1 MGSKTFLGFV
11 AGMSVGMVIGI
22 LFAPDKGSD
31 TRKKISDKTGD
42 FSDSVKKS
50 FGDFIDKL
58 KESIKGKSTETG
70 EFAEKD
76 FNIQQNHADAP
87 SH

>member
-1 MGSKTFLGFV
+1 MGSKTFFGFV
-11 AGMSVGMVIGI
+11 TGMSVGIAIGI

-50 FGDFIDKL
+50 FGEFIDKL
-58 KESIKGKSTETG
+58 KESIKGKSSEAS
-70 EFAEKD
+70 EFAERD
-76 FNIQQNHADAP
+76 FSTQQNYADAP